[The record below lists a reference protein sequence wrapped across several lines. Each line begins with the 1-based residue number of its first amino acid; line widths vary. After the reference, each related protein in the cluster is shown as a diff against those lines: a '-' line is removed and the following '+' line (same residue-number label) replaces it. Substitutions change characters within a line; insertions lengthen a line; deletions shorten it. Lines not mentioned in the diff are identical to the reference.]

1 MVARPGFL
9 GGLHP
14 EGSRERD
21 DTSGFGAGVPTDRL
35 PIARLGHPVGARSAA
50 IPGGP
55 GFDPIWGTLGAPI
68 PPVDE
73 GWLGRENTA
82 DGILQG
88 VEAFGDGFQISGH
101 VRTGQFDRL
110 SDWINMQTGFMQVQ
124 DAVLSH
130 LGLPEGPSSDQK
142 RGTLWVRLDQVVM
155 LADRS
160 PVQGSRPGAPVIRKQ
175 QLRVS
180 ILTPGYSLQGSIH
193 VHANGSMAQFLETPD
208 PRFLPITDLTVRWLS
223 NPALVARIPFA
234 LVSRQQVVTILAE
247 SAGGAHSARDL
258 AAGAEE
264 SPFRV
269 RSGAA

>member
-9 GGLHP
+9 GSLHP
-14 EGSRERD
+14 EGLRERD
-21 DTSGFGAGVPTDRL
+21 DTSGFGAGAPADRL
-35 PIARLGHPVGARSAA
+35 PVRLDHPVGARSAA
-50 IPGGP
+50 SSGGP
-55 GFDPIWGTLGAPI
+55 GFDPIWGTLSGPI
-68 PPVDE
+68 PPVND
-73 GWLGRENTA
+73 GWLGRENRL
-82 DGILQG
+82 DGILQA
-88 VEAFGDGFQISGH
+88 VEVFGDGFQVSGH

-130 LGLPEGPSSDQK
+130 LGLPESPDSDQK
-142 RGTLWVRLDQVVM
+142 GTLWVRLDQVVI

-160 PVQGSRPGAPVIRKQ
+160 PVQASRPGAPIIRKQ
-175 QLRVS
+175 PLRVS

-193 VHANGSMAQFLETPD
+193 VHANGSMAHFLEAPD
-208 PRFLPITDLTVRWLS
+208 PSFMPMTDLTLRWLS

-247 SAGGAHSARDL
+247 SADDAHMARD
-258 AAGAEE
+258 AAAQA